1 VYPRLI
7 FGIVIEEFLEQG
19 GMETLP
25 RTKWIGISWPYQ
37 YADRLL
43 DLEAATILL
52 IDTFDRYLLMNGKD
66 NAQVQCCHNSFN
78 VDMLRGHGD
87 MRPWRRRQ

>member
-1 VYPRLI
+1 VAVYPRLI

-66 NAQVQCCHNSFN
+66 NAQVQCCHMSMYLLINS
-78 VDMLRGHGD
+78 RGSIALTSTC
-87 MRPWRRRQ
+87 